1 MHEFTLILSSCR
13 WDINEI
19 DRLPDYMKISYKAIL
34 DLYKDYEKE
43 LSSAGRSHIVCH
55 AIERVCSSNLTIEIH
70 FFLNPFLTL
79 VYLVFVF

>member
-1 MHEFTLILSSCR
+1 MHEFTLILSSYR

-34 DLYKDYEKE
+34 DLYTDYEKE

-55 AIERVCSSNLTIEIH
+55 AIERVCLCYV
-70 FFLNPFLTL
+70 FFLNSFLTL
-79 VYLVFVF
+79 FYLVYVV